1 MAETVLDRASR
12 HGFLTRHRSAPR
24 RHEIRAR
31 QGVLGWLAGTACRF
45 VVGLHAA
52 FREKPVEIS
61 TEFSECLKAAG
72 LDIGLLLRRPA
83 RILAGGI
90 HGKRWRAASYAL
102 ALHDAQPSVLPEN
115 RGGLEALAQTGQ

>member
-1 MAETVLDRASR
+1 MAALARTSLP
-12 HGFLTRHRSAPR
+12 RHRSAPR

-31 QGVLGWLAGTACRF
+31 QGVLGWLASTACRF

-61 TEFSECLKAAG
+61 TEFGECLKAAG
-72 LDIGLLLRRPA
+72 PDIGRLLGRPA

-90 HGKRWRAASYAL
+90 HGKRRRAAGS
-102 ALHDAQPSVLPEN
+102 
-115 RGGLEALAQTGQ
+115 GLGRCRPQKDRMPRHGF